1 MRGKKLILAVSMVV
15 ALALVF
21 MVQAQEPTPTEPET
35 QTSIIALVAAWLFYS
50 LLGLFAA
57 VSSGK
62 EDFDAV
68 KFLRGVVWFVIVA
81 GIAIAL
87 KIPPAQV
94 TTDWGPVITQVINF
108 LIQTG
113 PFTAAIYGIDKSYK
127 IIIDMK
133 TKIEKLREQ
142 AIPSAA
148 PT

>member
-15 ALALVF
+15 ALVLVF
-21 MVQAQEPTPTEPET
+21 AVYAQEPIPTEP

-62 EDFDAV
+62 EDFDAI
-68 KFLRGVVWFVIVA
+68 KFLRGVVWFIIVA

-142 AIPSAA
+142 AQPA
-148 PT
+148 PQ